1 MDLGLTGKVFLV
13 TAASGGLGRATAE
26 QLVAEGARVFLVA
39 RTEDKLASAARELG
53 ENARYLAADL
63 SEPATAERV
72 AAAAKEAFGRLDGA
86 LVSVG
91 GPPRGSVL
99 EVTDEQW
106 TGAFEGVFL
115 AAIRVARAVVA
126 AADNPVAMAFVLSSS
141 ARRPLDD
148 MAPSNG
154 MRPGLGMVL
163 LQLSAELGP
172 QGSRVV
178 GLMPGTVHTDRI
190 DSLISGTPNP
200 EAALAAMGS
209 SSALGRV
216 GRPEEFGK
224 VAAFLLS
231 DAASYVTGT
240 MVGIDGGSI
249 RVL

>member
-99 EVTDEQW
+99 GVTDEQW

-126 AADNPVAMAFVLSSS
+126 AADNPVAMAS